1 MNKRQSN
8 ALKLASL
15 GMRILPVSPNSKVAN
30 IEKWQVKATTEIS
43 QINAWFEQWPDM
55 NYGVL
60 CGDEVQVLDLDIK
73 NGKNGLSAFSDLC
86 GDDIP
91 RLKGRF
97 LAVSTPSGG
106 FHYYLQ
112 AVRGAETRH
121 RPDGIDYQSYR
132 AYVLGPGS
140 VIDGKEYQMLSNSF
154 DLAPRLS
161 DDSIRRLGVFPKV
174 SNEPRGHEANRPSSG
189 IDSVLLREISPD
201 LPYNAWRDTIFAYLN
216 LGGAEEE
223 LQAWSEQG
231 ATWDEEAYRKVI
243 HSYDPSCETKLG
255 YPRLQQIATQYP
267 VPSKVRIPEP
277 VEDVSK
283 LRNQVLIDLCQLLE
297 SYGNRPAKEHCE
309 GLEAIVR
316 TMVNGSYSNEKFRI
330 SFPLETG
337 MGKTTSVVALLKSLQ
352 HTDRMVLVC
361 AERIDQLGELK
372 DSLISEGVSPSKIG
386 IFHRSD
392 KHRASVPS
400 IAIEALPQVQFL
412 LASHNRIK
420 ADTGRATHERLL
432 EVLNRDGTTGKR
444 HLTVWDE
451 SLITTKPI
459 YVERAKLREEIGTWK
474 IRFEERKSRLDAD
487 VLDRSS
493 ELYQFFV
500 EVEEKLLK
508 GADDGD
514 AHFDFSSA
522 SQLKRDS
529 SDFLSLVGNF
539 SCLEIL
545 LRYYSIGTVRQ
556 LSVSTGKV
564 LVQFVAEVDD
574 AFDKIVILDASS
586 RIRDLVRADRSIA
599 NFDLPLSKEYS
610 QVTIFQSDTKSSKE
624 ALKDFK
630 DREPLYKEAVCILET
645 LPKNEEVLIFTF
657 KDYEEEL
664 AQFIR
669 KQHPFRTVHVL
680 HWGQHRASN
689 RYSHI
694 KFLITVGVQYR
705 DPKEIAAALVAQSR
719 NLDTKLVHGQV
730 QKARDSEQGDTV
742 YQAISRG
749 HCRKTFD
756 GEAGEQTIYLLHPD
770 RDWNR
775 VKPILEQQ
783 MKGVVFKRYVAKYV
797 PPARMDADNPI
808 KVMSDEIIKF
818 VEQLPEDVELISL
831 AKVRKELGIQES
843 SNSHTWRE
851 ACKQAKGFLPG
862 FEIYGRSLV
871 RSI

>member
-1 MNKRQSN
+1 MNKRQSK

-15 GMRILPVSPNSKVAN
+15 GIRILPVSPNSKVAN
-30 IEKWQVKATTEIS
+30 IEKWQVQATTEIS

-86 GDDIP
+86 GDDFP

-140 VIDGKEYQMLSNSF
+140 VIDGEEYQMLSNSF

-161 DDSIRRLGVFPKV
+161 DDSIRKLGAFPKV

-297 SYGNRPAKEHCE
+297 SHGNRPAKEHCE

-316 TMVNGSYSNEKFRI
+316 TMVNGCYSNEKFRI

-386 IFHRSD
+386 IFHRSE
-392 KHRASVPS
+392 KHRKTIPSVV
-400 IAIEALPQVQFL
+400 IEELPKVQFL
-412 LASHNRIK
+412 LASHSRIK
-420 ADTGRATHERLL
+420 TDTGKANHERLL
-432 EVLNRDGTTGKR
+432 EVMNSDGTKGKR
-444 HLTVWDE
+444 HLTIWDE

-459 YVERAKLREEIGTWK
+459 YVERSKLREEIGTWK
-474 IRFEERKSRLDAD
+474 IRFEERKSGLSAD
-487 VLDRSS
+487 VLDRGS

-500 EVEEKLLK
+500 EVEDELK
-508 GADDGD
+508 KWADDGD
-514 AHFDFSSA
+514 AYFDFSST

-529 SDFLSLVGNF
+529 SDYFSQVGDF
-539 SCLEIL
+539 GCLEIL
-545 LRYYSIGTVRQ
+545 LRYYRVGAIRQ

-564 LVQFVAEVDD
+564 FVQFITEVDD

-586 RIRDLVRADRSIA
+586 RIRDLVKADRSIA
-599 NFDLPLSKEYS
+599 NFDLPLCKEYG
-610 QVTIFQSDTKSSKE
+610 QVTIFQSDTKSSKG

-645 LPKNEEVLIFTF
+645 LPKGGRLF
-657 KDYEEEL
+657 
-664 AQFIR
+664 
-669 KQHPFRTVHVL
+669 
-680 HWGQHRASN
+680 S
-689 RYSHI
+689 
-694 KFLITVGVQYR
+694 
-705 DPKEIAAALVAQSR
+705 
-719 NLDTKLVHGQV
+719 
-730 QKARDSEQGDTV
+730 
-742 YQAISRG
+742 
-749 HCRKTFD
+749 
-756 GEAGEQTIYLLHPD
+756 
-770 RDWNR
+770 
-775 VKPILEQQ
+775 
-783 MKGVVFKRYVAKYV
+783 YV
-797 PPARMDADNPI
+797 
-808 KVMSDEIIKF
+808 E
-818 VEQLPEDVELISL
+818 
-831 AKVRKELGIQES
+831 
-843 SNSHTWRE
+843 
-851 ACKQAKGFLPG
+851 
-862 FEIYGRSLV
+862 
-871 RSI
+871 